1 VFKIKHA
8 LIILVVLAGFCFTL
22 FYFTNIEV
30 DKNSPKRTVY
40 IKVLADKEFRFFSGW
55 EKTIRNLVDR
65 SSEQFDEQLG
75 IMLKIRK
82 IKDIETPF
90 IAKDLPAVMG
100 SDSLGLIA
108 MVRRICDIVNV
119 ETELDW
125 LVENIDFE
133 DCDIIVYFT
142 GRNHGMYLGCVN
154 DIPGN
159 CALIV
164 YNPRENSFQKMLCV
178 FVHEMGHLFGAVHI
192 NCKSSV
198 MHPSSLE
205 SLKFDKI
212 NKELI
217 LKHKWRDFQQQP
229 EKN

>member
-142 GRNHGMYLGCVN
+142 GRNHEMYMGCVN

-159 CALIV
+159 LSLI
-164 YNPRENSFQKMLCV
+164 
-178 FVHEMGHLFGAVHI
+178 HI
-192 NCKSSV
+192 SE
-198 MHPSSLE
+198 PT
-205 SLKFDKI
+205 
-212 NKELI
+212 
-217 LKHKWRDFQQQP
+217 RP
-229 EKN
+229 Y